1 MAELGLNALPYTAFL
16 DADGRLVHS
25 ELGPVDSVDELRG
38 LVAQHLG
45 VQL

>member
-1 MAELGLNALPYTAFL
+1 MFL

-25 ELGPVDSVDELRG
+25 ELGPVDSTGELEQ
-38 LVAQHLG
+38 LVAEHLG